1 MRFYDV
7 LLIYRYCGFAG
18 NKPVGDDREDE
29 FKRVEGIFSRSL
41 SVLLLKVG
49 YMLLSVTIK
58 LQLSAVV

>member
-7 LLIYRYCGFAG
+7 LLMYRYCGLAE
-18 NKPVGDDREDE
+18 NKPVGGDTEDE